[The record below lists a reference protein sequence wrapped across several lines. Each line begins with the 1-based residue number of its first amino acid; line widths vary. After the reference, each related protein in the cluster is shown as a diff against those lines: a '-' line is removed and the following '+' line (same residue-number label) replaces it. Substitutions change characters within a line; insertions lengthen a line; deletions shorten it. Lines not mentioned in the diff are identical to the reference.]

1 MGKGFD
7 VYYSYRQWPFPAFH
21 TLLRTTGDPASLIPQ
36 ARRVIHE
43 VNPDIA
49 INEIQPMDEV
59 ISEALWQ
66 RRLWA
71 VLFAMFAGVALL
83 LAAIGLYGVMSYL
96 VSQRTREIGIRM
108 ALGAQPGNVLR
119 LIIGQGLRLVVAGVL
134 IGLLGSLA
142 LTRVMT
148 SLLFGVAATDPLT
161 FAGVALLLVNV
172 ALAACFIPARRAA
185 RTDPLIALRQ
195 D

>member
-1 MGKGFD
+1 
-7 VYYSYRQWPFPAFH
+7 
-21 TLLRTTGDPASLIPQ
+21 
-36 ARRVIHE
+36 
-43 VNPDIA
+43 
-49 INEIQPMDEV
+49 QPMDEV

-108 ALGAQPGNVLR
+108 ALGAQPGKVLR
-119 LIIGQGLRLVVAGVL
+119 MVIGQGLRLIGAGAL

-161 FAGVALLLVNV
+161 FAGVALLLGAV

-185 RTDPLIALRQ
+185 RTEPLIALRQ